1 MKIPQLDKGYEPA
14 QVEADLY
21 RFWIDQK
28 LFEADAEAGAL
39 LFPWSSPRPM

>member
-14 QVEADLY
+14 LVEEDLY

-28 LFEADAEAGAL
+28 LFEADVEADGPP
-39 LFPWSSPRPM
+39 FRYRRQPG